1 MLQYDFYFMILII
14 NSVFKTNSG
23 LPSSYLHDVWH
34 LQEKLELKVFW
45 TIILFSTRVNGNLS
59 LAQVWYSQFISVLEL
74 ISWIPKHFLCVG
86 VWQVLQT
93 KDLPLFLFVFIQTL
107 QILFLIVTLASI
119 CWLWV
124 GFVVI
129 YFLQNNQF
137 YNI

>member
-23 LPSSYLHDVWH
+23 LPSSYLHVWH